1 MDLSKI
7 CLATAMVLVISRM
20 VLSEEP
26 DYNNPDVALRH
37 DMWILDADVRKS
49 ALSGYK
55 RRFNLSDD
63 EFSAQLV
70 KLASVTT
77 NGEDASLRMFT
88 VAAIGNFG
96 TSNALEFLENEALRG
111 GDVAGGIRGFG
122 AIVGFNDRFFNLAE
136 QMLADKS
143 VANSMR
149 RKPVYNVFESI
160 LCSDVY
166 RGKTITPAIRGKA
179 TESLKRH
186 ALTDSRNRV
195 RIDLILSK
203 YGPEAQFYRHSPTRR
218 HLAELAMADADSSD
232 YERGYFSGVLEQMER
247 EAAATN
253 VVSIKTIKN
262 EQEHKPTSNLDSK
275 AEESANGEDPLA
287 TNEKAQYRR
296 IVLSLLTILVVMLS
310 VAAGVRRKRNIRKGM
325 VSQHGDGGICPAC
338 K

>member
-1 MDLSKI
+1 MYILKSI
-7 CLATAMVLVISRM
+7 CLFVLEMALLAYPCAMLGQDEIDAEIREEMTAW
-20 VLSEEP
+20 
-26 DYNNPDVALRH
+26 H
-37 DMWILDADVRKS
+37 DEVRTPGL
-49 ALSGYK
+49 AAI
-55 RRFNLSDD
+55 RRNHNLSDD
-63 EFSAQLV
+63 EFSSRLV
-70 KLASVTT
+70 KLATVTT
-77 NGEDASLRMFT
+77 NGQDATLRMFT
-88 VAAIGNFG
+88 VAAIGDFG
-96 TSNALEFLENEALRG
+96 TTNALEFLENEALRG

-218 HLAELAMADADSSD
+218 RLAELAMADADSSD

-247 EAAATN
+247 EAATTN
-253 VVSIKTIKN
+253 AVSNKRTRSN
-262 EQEHKPTSNLDSK
+262 DGHKPTPNLDHK
-275 AEESANGEDPLA
+275 DVQSANDEEMPVA
-287 TNEKAQYRR
+287 NEKAQYWR
-296 IVLSLLTILVVMLS
+296 IILSLLAILVAVLS
-310 VAAGVRRKRNIRKGM
+310 VVVGVRRKRNIRKSM
-325 VSQHGDGGICPAC
+325 VSHHGDGGICSAC